1 MVALVGPNCSPSRRS
16 HDSVDSAMLIAG
28 ASEPALQFSDSGPT
42 AIAVSITG
50 TVAAVV
56 VTAVIAVRVARAPT
70 PTRPRT
76 PPPWKAEVADKDD
89 VVEVVEMMESMIPN
103 EAAIIESVE
112 TPEPIISIEVSVA
125 KASEARW

>member
-1 MVALVGPNCSPSRRS
+1 ERPP
-16 HDSVDSAMLIAG
+16 
-28 ASEPALQFSDSGPT
+28 QFTHSDPT
-42 AIAVSITG
+42 AIAVSITE

-56 VTAVIAVRVARAPT
+56 VTAVIAVRIARAPT
-70 PTRPRT
+70 PRRTPAPT

-89 VVEVVEMMESMIPN
+89 VVKVVEMMESMIPN

-125 KASEARW
+125 KASEAR

>member
-1 MVALVGPNCSPSRRS
+1 MVALVGPNCSPRRRS
-16 HDSVDSAMLIAG
+16 QDAVDSAMVIAR
-28 ASEPALQFSDSGPT
+28 ASEPALQFSHSRPT

-56 VTAVIAVRVARAPT
+56 PVWGAPA
-70 PTRPRT
+70 PTRPRTPAPT

-89 VVEVVEMMESMIPN
+89 VVKVVEAVEMIESMIPN